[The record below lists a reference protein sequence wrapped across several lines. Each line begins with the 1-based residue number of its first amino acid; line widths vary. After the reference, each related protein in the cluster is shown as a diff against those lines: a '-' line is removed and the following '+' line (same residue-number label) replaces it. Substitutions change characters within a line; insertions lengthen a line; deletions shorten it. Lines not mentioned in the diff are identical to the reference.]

1 MYDTIIWVLGMKTYM
16 CIDLKSFYAS
26 VECMERGLDPLT
38 TNLVVADASRTE
50 KTICLAVSPSL
61 KEYGLPG
68 RARLFEVVSKVK
80 EINQERRKLICYRQF
95 IGGSYDKEELNQNH
109 NLKLDYIVA
118 TPRMNLYMRYS
129 TNIYNIYLKY
139 LDSNDI
145 YVYSIDEVFC
155 DITNYLKYYNM
166 NAYELVTKIIKDVY
180 DTTGI
185 TATAG
190 IGTNLYLAK
199 VAMDIVA
206 KHTDPNQD
214 GVRMAYLDEMKYRYL
229 LWNHQPL
236 TDFWRVGS
244 GYLKKLIDNNLYT
257 MGDIARCSITNED
270 LLYKLFG
277 VNAELLIDHAWGWEC
292 VTLSDIKN
300 YKPSC
305 NSITTSQVLHE
316 PYNYIKTK
324 LIIEEM
330 LELLSLD
337 LVRKKLVTNQ
347 LVLTI
352 GYDISNINER
362 YFGEIVKDRYGRSIP
377 KHATGRI
384 NINHYTSSSNILME
398 NIINLF
404 NKIVDKKLLV
414 RRINI
419 SANNV
424 VNEKKSEKQISY
436 HQFDI
441 FDDNEKVEK
450 EIIYQKEQ
458 EFKERNLQRILNNIK
473 NKYGKN
479 SILKAMNLEEGG
491 TTIERNKQVG
501 GHKA

>member
-1 MYDTIIWVLGMKTYM
+1 MKIYM

-26 VECMERGLDPLT
+26 VECMERGVDPLT
-38 TNLVVADASRTE
+38 TNLVVADSSRTE

-68 RARLFEVVSKVK
+68 RARLFEVVSKAK
-80 EINQERRKLICYRQF
+80 EINQERRKLISFRKF
-95 IGGSYDKEELNQNH
+95 TGSSYNKLELNKNH
-109 NLKLDYIVA
+109 HLKLDYIVA
-118 TPRMNLYMRYS
+118 TPRMNLYMKYS
-129 TNIYNIYLKY
+129 TDIYNVYLKY
-139 LDSNDI
+139 LDSKDI

-155 DITNYLKYYNM
+155 DITNYLKYYHM
-166 NAYELVTKIIKDVY
+166 NSYELVTKIIKDVY

-199 VAMDIVA
+199 IAMDIVA
-206 KHTDPNQD
+206 KHTSPNKE
-214 GVRMAYLDEMKYRYL
+214 GVRIAYLDEMRYRNL

-244 GYLKKLIDNNLYT
+244 GYTKKLNTNEIYT
-257 MGDIARCSITNED
+257 MGDIAKCSINNED

-277 VNAELLIDHAWGWEC
+277 VNAETLIDHAWGYEP
-292 VTLSDIKN
+292 VTLKDIKN
-300 YKPSC
+300 YKPSS
-305 NSITTSQVLHE
+305 NSITSGQVLHE
-316 PYNYIKTK
+316 PYNYTKTK
-324 LIIEEM
+324 LIVEEM
-330 LELLSLD
+330 IELLSLD

-362 YFGEIVKDRYGRSIP
+362 YIGEIVTDRYGRSIP
-377 KHATGRI
+377 KHSTGRI
-384 NINHYTSSSNILME
+384 NIGHYTSSTNILME

-404 NKIVDKKLLV
+404 NKIIDKKLLV

-419 SANNV
+419 TANNV
-424 VNEKKSEKQISY
+424 VNEKKCETQISY
-436 HQFDI
+436 QQFDI
-441 FDDNEKVEK
+441 FTDAEKLVQ
-450 EIIYQKEQ
+450 EIICQKE
-458 EFKERNLQRILNNIK
+458 EEIKERNLQRTMNKIK
-473 NKYGKN
+473 SKYGKN